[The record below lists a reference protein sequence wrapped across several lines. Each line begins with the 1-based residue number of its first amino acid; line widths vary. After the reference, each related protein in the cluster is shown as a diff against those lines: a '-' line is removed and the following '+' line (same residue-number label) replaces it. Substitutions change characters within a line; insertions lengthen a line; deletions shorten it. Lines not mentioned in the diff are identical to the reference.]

1 MSQLSSISSLT
12 SPHPA
17 SYAAAAAGSAASGT
31 SSSSAAAHS
40 NMPAGS
46 SDSNKKRRTDTDA
59 QQTALMAQLRELTS
73 NTEATAN
80 KVSSMQQWFKKE
92 HIQKPFKLFCNKF
105 KRLLQEQHKA
115 NHAVKELTNHKTRGS
130 IPKSM
135 KIKGVSLPQAQAS
148 FLQESNEKRIQYEKD
163 QLDIALR
170 CRQAELDSA
179 NNEVKNFFTVVTST
193 ITATVTRDDQAVLEF
208 TKQNQTIDLT
218 SVTASLPVPD
228 ELINFFLDSIK
239 GSMRDTII
247 SIANSEANLKKKKDD
262 EHSQAMEMDEK
273 VESDPQKST
282 TELIQLQV
290 AQLVPKEL
298 VKLGISTQRSSSSE
312 EILVPRIAPNLKRR
326 RYQESPMLNLSLM
339 TLIPKTGLRLQVNA
353 VINLGDNLVRT
364 KATTAVYPSR
374 KRTRINNRLLR
385 RNLIR
390 VQKTRRA
397 HVTVKVPV
405 PETKVLNAIRS
416 RTPAV
421 RAKDPGANR
430 VYSHQYEHS

>member
-298 VKLGISTQRSSSSE
+298 VKLGISTQRSSSSKKKNSGPQNRAQSQKKK
-312 EILVPRIAPNLKRR
+312 ISGKPNAKSKSDDSDS
-326 RYQESPMLNLSLM
+326 EDWSTS
-339 TLIPKTGLRLQVNA
+339 TGQ
-353 VINLGDNLVRT
+353 
-364 KATTAVYPSR
+364 
-374 KRTRINNRLLR
+374 R
-385 RNLIR
+385 RNKPRRQPSSNKSDNRR
-390 VQKTRRA
+390 VSFKKKNKNQQSSSK
-397 HVTVKVPV
+397 K
-405 PETKVLNAIRS
+405 KSNSRS
-416 RTPAV
+416 KNSKGPRHGQG
-421 RAKDPGANR
+421 PGAGNQGPQR
-430 VYSHQYEHS
+430 HTKPHSSGSGKGPRRK